1 MHRQCGFCVESVIKS
16 AFEHKTMD
24 NVTVVMVCFENFQRD
39 FFEESPKELKKSKIE
54 NPPVQAP
61 LKI

>member
-1 MHRQCGFCVESVIKS
+1 VESVIKS

-54 NPPVQAP
+54 SPAV
-61 LKI
+61 